1 MKGDRKTNQSKVN
14 GEGNWIMKKKIFR
27 SNKIEEIIYVDLQ
40 VDELQ
45 MWVFFFYLLL
55 PRCFSA

>member
-1 MKGDRKTNQSKVN
+1 MKERKTLH
-14 GEGNWIMKKKIFR
+14 

-45 MWVFFFYLLL
+45 LYIYVCLNLL